1 VTSTPPGGLII
12 GRSHLPPSARTP
24 VVPPYSPLERFERSF
39 PTDALTASLRLP
51 AVDTGRRETTPPL
64 ERVCYSTQPSVDR
77 CVACSSFPSL
87 PRPWQSR
94 VPVAMS
100 PPADSIISRRAK
112 QYNVRVLVVD
122 RLTSALSSHQPLRRT
137 LPHTLRMALF
147 SVRTAAHDQLF
158 RQLGSWCRAISC
170 PPLMRI
176 RNQIDLSLTNVATF
190 IRHSQLGA

>member
-1 VTSTPPGGLII
+1 MTSTPPGGLIV
-12 GRSHLPPSARTP
+12 GRSQLPSTARSS
-24 VVPPYSPLERFERSF
+24 VVPTYSSLEPFEPSF
-39 PTDALTASLRLP
+39 PTHALTASLRLP
-51 AVDTGRRETTPPL
+51 AVDIGRRETTSPL
-64 ERVCYSTQPSVDR
+64 ERVSYSTHPFVDR

-112 QYNVRVLVVD
+112 QGNVRVLVVD

-158 RQLGSWCRAISC
+158 RQLRSWCRAIS
-170 PPLMRI
+170 
-176 RNQIDLSLTNVATF
+176 
-190 IRHSQLGA
+190 